1 MFCLNKLSENTSLAN
16 NIGTTA
22 IGLLPSRLI
31 VFGDEWSGII
41 PPEALR
47 KRSKIAPGHVWTE
60 LLCSHIH
67 ADCDSFAPSSIYEVS
82 TVERGVYGAA
92 VDNLIFNESSV
103 VPDLRTQVTTWI
115 GAEKKSRD
123 AGIKQERSSMF
134 TVFFGVNDVWKYSGY
149 NRMDGVAAVDASL
162 DSMFEQ
168 LDVVDEHWPDPIQVL
183 VPYLPDV

>member
-16 NIGTTA
+16 SIGTTA

-115 GAEKKSRD
+115 EAEKKSRD